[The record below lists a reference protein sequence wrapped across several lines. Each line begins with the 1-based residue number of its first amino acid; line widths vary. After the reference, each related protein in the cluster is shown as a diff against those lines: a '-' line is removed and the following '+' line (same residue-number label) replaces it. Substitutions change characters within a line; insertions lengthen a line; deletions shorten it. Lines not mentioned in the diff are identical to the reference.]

1 MSVNIDVRQYLVYSL
16 GMIANPQFLEPLPL
30 LDELEACCPR
40 LLTAPIADEEAELAA
55 RIFRALADPGR
66 VRLLSIIA
74 SAGEN
79 GACVCE
85 LVPSLDL
92 SQPTVSHHLK
102 VLHEAGLI
110 SRERKRSWVYYR
122 LRKDSVSVV
131 TRALKV

>member
-1 MSVNIDVRQYLVYSL
+1 MAVNSQT
-16 GMIANPQFLEPLPL
+16 LESLPL

-55 RIFRALADPGR
+55 RIFRALADPAR

-74 SAGEN
+74 TAGDD

-110 SRERKRSWVYYR
+110 SRERRRSWVYYR

-131 TRALKV
+131 TRALQV